1 MPELVN
7 DASKQIWEQDLRHNL
22 HPFTEFPSFN
32 ENGALIIESGEG
44 NNIKDSN
51 GQTYLDAIGGLWC
64 TNIGLGNEE
73 MADAIAEQVK
83 KLAYSSIFT
92 DMSNEPAALLS
103 AKIASLAPGDLNRVH
118 FATGGSTA
126 VDSAFRLVHYYQ
138 GCQGN
143 PEKLHVIARHQA
155 YHGSTYAAMS
165 LGRKKTDRTSQFHFI
180 TDIIH
185 HISAPD
191 QYRAPEGM
199 NEDEYCDHLVKEFE
213 DKIFEIG
220 VDKVGGFIAEPIMG
234 AGGVLVPPK
243 GYLKRFRD
251 ICKAHDILYI
261 SDEVVTGFGR
271 LGHWFASESVFDF
284 VPDIITSAKGLS
296 SGYLPISAMIYS
308 DRVHEVISEGQGNG
322 YFPHGFTYSGHPVCC
337 VAALKNI
344 EIIKRENILQN
355 VREVG
360 PYFGEQLQKL
370 RDLPLV
376 GDVRGMG
383 LMRCVENVMNKET
396 KECFPEE
403 VQIGKRI
410 SDVAE
415 ELGLLVR
422 PVGHLNIMS
431 PGLTLTRKEVDEI
444 VDKLGR
450 AIERVNSELIREGW
464 NPC

>member
-1 MPELVN
+1 MTELAN
-7 DASKQIWEQDLRHNL
+7 DASKHIWDQDLRHNL
-22 HPFTEFPSFN
+22 HPFTEFTSFK

-92 DMSNEPAALLS
+92 DMSNEPAAKLS
-103 AKIASLAPGDLNRVH
+103 ATIASLAPGDLNRVH

-138 GCQGN
+138 GCQGK
-143 PEKLHVIARHQA
+143 PEKIHVIARHQS

-165 LGRKKTDRTSQFHFI
+165 LGRKKTDRTSEFHFI

-185 HISAPD
+185 HITGPD
-191 QYRAPEGM
+191 LYRAPDGM
-199 NEDEYCDHLVKEFE
+199 DEDEYCDFLVEEFE
-213 DKIFEIG
+213 NKIEEIG
-220 VDKVGGFIAEPIMG
+220 TDKVGGFIAEPVMG

-243 GYLKRFRD
+243 GYLKRFRE
-251 ICKAHDILYI
+251 ICRKHDILYI

-284 VPDIITSAKGLS
+284 IPDIITSAKGLS

-308 DRVHEVISEGQGNG
+308 DRIHQVISEGRGNG

-344 EIIKRENILQN
+344 EIIKRENILQH
-355 VREVG
+355 VLEVG
-360 PYFGEQLQKL
+360 VYFGEQLDSL

-383 LMRCVENVMNKET
+383 LMRCVENVMNKQT

-410 SDVAE
+410 SDAAE
-415 ELGLLVR
+415 VLGLLVR

-431 PGLTLTRKEVDEI
+431 PGLTITKQQVDEI
-444 VDKLGR
+444 VSKLGS
-450 AIERVNSELIREGW
+450 AIEKVYSELQAEGW
-464 NPC
+464 DPS

>member
-1 MPELVN
+1 MTELVN
-7 DASKQIWEQDLRHNL
+7 DASRQIWEKDLRHNL
-22 HPFTEFPSFN
+22 HPFTEFPTFK
-32 ENGALIIESGEG
+32 EKGALIIESGEG

-51 GQTYLDAIGGLWC
+51 GQTYLDAVGGLWC

-73 MADAIAEQVK
+73 MAETIAKQVK

-92 DMSNEPAALLS
+92 DMSNEPAAEL
-103 AKIASLAPGDLNRVH
+103 AATIAALTPGDLNRVH

-138 GCQGN
+138 GCQGK
-143 PEKLHVIARHQA
+143 PDKIHVIARHQA

-165 LGRKKTDRTSQFHFI
+165 LGRKKSDRTSQFHFI

-185 HISAPD
+185 HITGPD
-191 QYRAPEGM
+191 IYRAPDGM
-199 NEDEYCDHLVKEFE
+199 NEDEYCDYLVKEFE
-213 DKIFEIG
+213 GKIAEIG
-220 VDKVGGFIAEPIMG
+220 PEKVGGFIAEPIMG

-243 GYLKRFRD
+243 DYLKRIRN
-251 ICKAHDILYI
+251 ICRTHDILYI

-271 LGHWFASESVFDF
+271 LGHWFASESVFNII
-284 VPDIITSAKGLS
+284 PDIITSAKGLS
-296 SGYLPISAMIYS
+296 SGYLPISATIYS
-308 DRVHEVISEGQGNG
+308 DRIHQVISGGHGNG

-344 EIIKRENILQN
+344 EIIERENILQN
-355 VREVG
+355 VRDVG
-360 PYFGEQLQKL
+360 QYFGEQLDALKE
-370 RDLPLV
+370 LPLV

-383 LMRCVENVMNKET
+383 LMRCVENVMNKQT
-396 KECFPEE
+396 RECFPEE
-403 VQIGKRI
+403 IQIGKRI
-410 SDVAE
+410 SDAAE

-431 PGLTLTRKEVDEI
+431 PGLTLNHTEVDEI
-444 VDKLGR
+444 VSKLGA
-450 AIERVNSELIREGW
+450 AILKVNTELKNEGW

>member
-22 HPFTEFPSFN
+22 HPFTEFPSFK
-32 ENGALIIESGEG
+32 EHGALIIESGEG
-44 NNIKDSN
+44 NIIKDSN
-51 GQTYLDAIGGLWC
+51 GQKYLDAIGGLWC
-64 TNIGLGNEE
+64 TNIGLGNVE

-92 DMSNEPAALLS
+92 DMSNEPAAQLA

-138 GCQGN
+138 GCQGK
-143 PEKLHVIARHQA
+143 PEKIHVIARHQA
-155 YHGSTYAAMS
+155 YHGSTFAAMS
-165 LGRKKTDRTSQFHFI
+165 LGRKKSDRTSQFHFI

-185 HISAPD
+185 HISGPD
-191 QYRAPEGM
+191 IYRAPEGM
-199 NEDEYCDHLVKEFE
+199 SEAEYCDFLVEEFVS
-213 DKIFEIG
+213 KIAEIG
-220 VDKVGGFIAEPIMG
+220 PEKVGGFIAEPVMG
-234 AGGVLVPPK
+234 AGGVLVPPA
-243 GYLKRFRD
+243 GYLKRFRE
-251 ICKAHDILYI
+251 ICREHDILYI

-284 VPDIITSAKGLS
+284 IPDIITSAKGLS
-296 SGYLPISAMIYS
+296 SGYLPISAMIYT
-308 DRVHEVISEGQGNG
+308 DRIHQVISEGQGNG

-344 EIIKRENILQN
+344 EIIERENILSHVQ
-355 VREVG
+355 EVG
-360 PYFGEQLQKL
+360 VYFGQKLASL

-376 GDVRGMG
+376 GDVRGIG
-383 LMRCVENVMNKET
+383 LMRCVENVMNKKT
-396 KECFPEE
+396 RECFPEE

-410 SDVAE
+410 SDAAE

-431 PGLTLTRKEVDEI
+431 PGLTITKVEVDEI
-444 VDKLGR
+444 VHKLGR
-450 AIERVNSELIREGW
+450 AIEKVYSELQNEGW
-464 NPC
+464 YPS